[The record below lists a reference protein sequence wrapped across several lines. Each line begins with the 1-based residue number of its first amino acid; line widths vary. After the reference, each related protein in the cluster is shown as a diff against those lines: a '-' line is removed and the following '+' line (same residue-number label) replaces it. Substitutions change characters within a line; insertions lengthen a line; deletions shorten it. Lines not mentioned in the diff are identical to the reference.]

1 MNLKRVLLLVCLAAV
16 HSAAASQTLEC
27 NVGPVTRSYGNTDWL
42 VYSCSD
48 RKSLVLVSAPGSPA
62 MPFIFSVMAQGGS
75 HKFRGE
81 GTGDKKA
88 TAAAWEEISKLT
100 QKEIATLIEQTKA
113 SK

>member
-62 MPFIFSVMAQGGS
+62 MSTAILISIEYYVMAR
-75 HKFRGE
+75 F
-81 GTGDKKA
+81 
-88 TAAAWEEISKLT
+88 IVC
-100 QKEIATLIEQTKA
+100 
-113 SK
+113 